1 MPPFRIMPDPVPP
14 DNTRTALRLAF
25 FYGAIFAMI
34 GIHVPFWPVWLAAKG
49 LGPTEIGVVI
59 AASVGIK
66 VISNPL
72 IAHIADR
79 RGQRRSI
86 IVGLAVL
93 AFASFTLFAG
103 TDHFWPILLVS
114 ILFFAV
120 WSPIM
125 PLGESLAMLSGP
137 GGKQGGRQEGEQGGA
152 KELDYGRVRLWGSL
166 TFIATAVGTGYFL
179 TDGSTDIIFWVL
191 LSSLALVIVVT
202 LALPPTQAPASTET
216 RFAAFTVIR
225 VPQFGLFLIAT
236 ALIQASHSVYYGFGT
251 LNWKA
256 QGYSETVIGFLW
268 AEGVI
273 AEIILFAFGAHLVR
287 RLGPAKLILLGGVAG
302 AVRWSVTGTAGG
314 LGVLIIMQ
322 ALHAFTFAATHLGA
336 IYFISRRVPQ
346 AVSASAQSLY
356 SAVVMGLALGLAMLA
371 SGNLYGLYGAGAYQA
386 MAVMA
391 ALGSIVAVFILRRRA
406 TE

>member
-1 MPPFRIMPDPVPP
+1 MHDPVPP
-14 DNTRTALRLAF
+14 DNTRTAPRLAF
-25 FYGAIFAMI
+25 FYGAVFAMI

-49 LGPTEIGVVI
+49 LGPSEIGIII

-79 RGQRRSI
+79 RGQRRPI
-86 IVGLAVL
+86 IVGLAIL
-93 AFASFTLFAG
+93 AFSSFTLFAG
-103 TDHFWPILLVS
+103 TDHFWSILLVS

-125 PLGESLAMLSGP
+125 PLGESLAMLPGSEGRQS
-137 GGKQGGRQEGEQGGA
+137 GGKGGA

-166 TFIATAVGTGYFL
+166 TFIATAVGTGYLL
-179 TDGSTDIIFWVL
+179 TDGSTDIIYWVL
-191 LSSLALVIVVT
+191 LFSLVLVIAVT
-202 LALPPTQAPASTET
+202 LALPATRAPAATET
-216 RFAAFTVIR
+216 RFAALAVLR
-225 VPQFGLFLIAT
+225 VPQFVLFLIAA

-256 QGYSETVIGFLW
+256 QGYSETVIGLLW

-273 AEIILFAFGAHLVR
+273 AEIILFAFGACLVR
-287 RLGPAKLILLGGVAG
+287 RFGPAELIVLGGVAG
-302 AVRWSVTGTAGG
+302 AVRWSFTGTAGG
-314 LGVLIIMQ
+314 LEMLVVMQ

-371 SGNLYGLYGAGAYQA
+371 SGNLYGLYGAGAYQV

-391 ALGSIVAVFILRRRA
+391 ALGGIVAVFIIRRS
-406 TE
+406 